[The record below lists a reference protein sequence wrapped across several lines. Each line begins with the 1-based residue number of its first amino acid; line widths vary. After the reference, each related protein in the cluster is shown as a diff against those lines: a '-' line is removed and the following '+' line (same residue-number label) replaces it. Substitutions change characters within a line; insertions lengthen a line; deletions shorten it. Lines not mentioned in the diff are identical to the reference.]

1 LLQDKKDID
10 NALKKLDEEKE
21 KNKNLKETVL
31 QLDSELNQIS
41 QKVSPKKVAM
51 DYQQRSVLPDLEL
64 RVQIKDEEMKR
75 AALRHEAL
83 HDRL

>member
-1 LLQDKKDID
+1 MQDKKDID

-31 QLDSELNQIS
+31 QLDSELNQIT

-51 DYQQRSVLPDLEL
+51 DYQ
-64 RVQIKDEEMKR
+64 
-75 AALRHEAL
+75 
-83 HDRL
+83 